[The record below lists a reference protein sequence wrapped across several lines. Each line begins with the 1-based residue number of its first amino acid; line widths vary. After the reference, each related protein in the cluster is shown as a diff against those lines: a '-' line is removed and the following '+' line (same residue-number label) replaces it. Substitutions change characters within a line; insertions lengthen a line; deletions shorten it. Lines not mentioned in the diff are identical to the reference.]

1 MKPVLRSNQACCQAG
16 PCAPQLSSPLDT
28 MRAVLHRRRT
38 AALRRTGGF
47 GLRPYLLPRLLQL
60 RVQRHRPI
68 WRLHNLRCPSKEA
81 QARQRQRSISMR
93 LQDGRKKLRRAGWW
107 HLRVFCLLLPARD
120 WEEHSNSVGFGQI
133 GSQLGDDADP
143 RNSQLR

>member
-1 MKPVLRSNQACCQAG
+1 MVLHGASPAQQSGRHAAKLVPVLHN
-16 PCAPQLSSPLDT
+16 LSFCLAT
-28 MRAVLHRRRT
+28 TRGALHRRRT

-68 WRLHNLRCPSKEA
+68 WRLHNLRCPSREA

-93 LQDGRKKLRRAGWW
+93 PQDVRKKLPRAGGN
-107 HLRVFCLLLPARD
+107 CASLPVAACTL
-120 WEEHSNSVGFGQI
+120 WEENSKTRASRV
-133 GSQLGDDADP
+133 DP
-143 RNSQLR
+143 ISPPKRG